1 MPDRNTCR
9 IVNTT
14 LPTARAAGTLA
25 REIVDA
31 RLAACAQHFPIHS
44 VYRWKGAV
52 ESAAESMLV
61 AKTTARLAPALVA
74 FVRERHPYELP
85 EILVTR
91 IDGGLPDYLRWIARE
106 TKDAGRAAPP

>member
-1 MPDRNTCR
+1 M
-9 IVNTT
+9 NTT
-14 LPTARAAGTLA
+14 LPSANAARSLA
-25 REIVDA
+25 RRIVSA

-52 ESAAESMLV
+52 ESAAEFMLV

-74 FVRERHPYELP
+74 FIRTRHPYELP
-85 EILVTR
+85 EILVAR

-106 TKDAGRAAPP
+106 TAAVGRTAPP